1 MVFTHFYLPKG
12 VFLKNI
18 FRNLDVVTIG
28 GAFSTRASIFF
39 DVAFI
44 FLFFY
49 WKKNTP
55 TMLSFSIWQ
64 ECSPVAS

>member
-28 GAFSTRASIFF
+28 GAFSSRASIFF
-39 DVAFI
+39 EVAFI

-49 WKKNTP
+49 WKKKYSHHVIFFELA
-55 TMLSFSIWQ
+55 TM
-64 ECSPVAS
+64 